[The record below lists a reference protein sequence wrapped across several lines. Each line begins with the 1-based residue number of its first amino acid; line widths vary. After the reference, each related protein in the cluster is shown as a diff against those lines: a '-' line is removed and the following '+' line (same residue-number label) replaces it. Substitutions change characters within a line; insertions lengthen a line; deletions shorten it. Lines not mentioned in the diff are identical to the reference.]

1 MSKVAK
7 VLGIGGGD
15 GGMGALRAQQREQQA
30 RIDAANRNTALLEEG
45 QRRARSGGGGFLAFL
60 DDQLKSTF
68 GG

>member
-7 VLGIGGGD
+7 VLGL
-15 GGMGALRAQQREQQA
+15 GADTSGLRAQQREQQA

-45 QRRARSGGGGFLAFL
+45 QRRARNGGGGLLAFL
-60 DDQLKSTF
+60 DDDLKATF

>member
-7 VLGIGGGD
+7 VLGL
-15 GGMGALRAQQREQQA
+15 GADTSGLRAQQREQQA

-45 QRRARSGGGGFLAFL
+45 QRRARNGGGGFLAFL
-60 DDQLKSTF
+60 DDDLKATF